1 MRAREDGPGRA
12 EFHCEVGKVATK
24 AEVSQRARNSHQ
36 GVARPRGADE
46 IRMRKH
52 RGNAVGV
59 INCQRSASVDRFK
72 MSMNCA
78 VVIFRS

>member
-1 MRAREDGPGRA
+1 
-12 EFHCEVGKVATK
+12 
-24 AEVSQRARNSHQ
+24 
-36 GVARPRGADE
+36 
-46 IRMRKH
+46 MRKH